1 MKSTLPA
8 THLLR
13 HFVLFA
19 LTIIFL
25 LTMIRAAYGLWQ
37 FPRVMEA
44 DALVDIFV
52 VGVRFDLALIG
63 YLLLIPVVLGTLLGM
78 FDSTRLLARWL
89 VFGWLIA
96 GLLFILLAELVTPY
110 FVAEQGLRPDIPL
123 LSALENPLAALKT
136 VWSEHLIP
144 AVIGVVLAA
153 LILIAFWSRLE
164 ISRLLRYRLSR
175 LSAMLL
181 AIVGGAICLLAIW
194 SGVDPRQPALS
205 PGSGLISADATVN
218 DIASNTAF
226 KTLYSIA
233 MPYLNEAQ

>member
-37 FPRVMEA
+37 FPKVMEA
-44 DALVDIFV
+44 DALVDIFIM
-52 VGVRFDLALIG
+52 GVRFDLALIG
-63 YLLLIPVVLGTLLGM
+63 YILLIPVVLGSLLGM
-78 FDSTRLLARWL
+78 FDSTRLLAKWL
-89 VFGWLIA
+89 VPGWLIA

-123 LSALENPLAALKT
+123 LSAVEKPLAALKT

-144 AVIGVVLAA
+144 AVIGVVLAV

-164 ISRLLRYRLSR
+164 TSRLLRYRLSR

-181 AIVGGAICLLAIW
+181 AIVGGAGCLLAIW

-233 MPYLNEAQ
+233 LPYLNESQ